1 MHHQNLSYKKGVAGP
16 PTPVSIL
23 LSHCGWDPI
32 LELQLEDWL
41 SLRPKRPSR
50 SRAIRFLLRNALAA
64 EQEREDSSSDQKTA
78 EQEHE
83 GPCGDQNTG

>member
-1 MHHQNLSYKKGVAGP
+1 
-16 PTPVSIL
+16 
-23 LSHCGWDPI
+23 
-32 LELQLEDWL
+32 LQLEHWR
-41 SLRPKRPSR
+41 SLRPKPPSR

-83 GPCGDQNTG
+83 GASADQNTG